1 LLQVEKVRKTFKDFF
16 KEMTMTFAR
25 TVFAA
30 AALAM
35 ACGAGYAADADKDKE
50 NQAHKG
56 FNEMDKNADGKL
68 TRAEAAG
75 NKDLLAKWKNADTN
89 SDGVL
94 TRTEYLK
101 VMAVKDFNTAKQK
114 VTGDDKQAK
123 SDKTA
128 KNEKENKGFNDMDK
142 DNDGKLT
149 RTEAAGNKEVLAK
162 WKEADKDNDGVLT
175 RSEYLAVMAKK
186 DANAVKQAVNKETNE
201 AKRRAP
207 DASTGSTSENKPK

>member
-1 LLQVEKVRKTFKDFF
+1 
-16 KEMTMTFAR
+16 MTFAR

-30 AALAM
+30 AALAL
-35 ACGAGYAADADKDKE
+35 ACGAGYAADADKEKE
-50 NQAHKG
+50 NKAHKG

-89 SDGVL
+89 NDGVL

-101 VMAVKDFNTAKQK
+101 VMAVKDVNTVKQK
-114 VTGDDKQAK
+114 VTGDDKPAK

-128 KNEKENKGFNDMDK
+128 NNDKEAKGFNDMDK
-142 DNDGKLT
+142 NADGKLT
-149 RTEAAGNKEVLAK
+149 RTEAAGNKDLLAK
-162 WKEADKDNDGVLT
+162 WKEADKDSDGVLT
-175 RSEYLAVMAKK
+175 RSEYLTVMAKK
-186 DANAVKQAVNKETNE
+186 DANSAKQAVNKEVDE

-207 DASTGSTSENKPK
+207 DASAGSTSESKSK